1 MHDLTRVRQAPK
13 LKVKVIFGWL
23 AEQEI
28 TLKAAKNVAVWS
40 KRMKELRDANNLVQA
55 DVAKVLDCTQVAY
68 GMYELGKRRISI
80 ENLVKLARYYHVS
93 LDYLVGL
100 RDQA

>member
-1 MHDLTRVRQAPK
+1 MK
-13 LKVKVIFGWL
+13 
-23 AEQEI
+23 
-28 TLKAAKNVAVWS
+28 KASDATVWS
-40 KRMKELRDANNLVQA
+40 RRMKELRCANNLVQS
-55 DVAKVLDCTQVAY
+55 DVAKVLQCTQVAY

-100 RDQA
+100 RNQA

>member
-1 MHDLTRVRQAPK
+1 M
-13 LKVKVIFGWL
+13 
-23 AEQEI
+23 
-28 TLKAAKNVAVWS
+28 KAAKNVAVWS